1 MPGDNLA
8 PAGFVTPS
16 VRPRTEYLAD
26 GRDEAEFAAYAARD
40 SGRLTGF
47 ACLLV
52 GGGRQDAEDLVQLA
66 LLRAAGRWRAAREQ
80 PEAYTRAVLVNLA
93 RDRWR
98 MLRRRRESLASD
110 LTEGASEALS
120 DVAAGIATAA
130 VLDREVLVRACR
142 RLPVQQR
149 AVLVLR
155 FWEDRSVAE
164 TAAVLGCSIGTVKS
178 HTHRALA
185 RLREM
190 LSEAAGGQDIPLTS
204 GHPDKPGNSR
214 QEASC

>member
-1 MPGDNLA
+1 
-8 PAGFVTPS
+8 
-16 VRPRTEYLAD
+16 VRLRTEYLAD
-26 GRDEAEFAAYAARD
+26 GQDEAEFAAYAARD

-52 GGGRQDAEDLVQLA
+52 GSRPDAEDLVQLA
-66 LLRAAGRWRAAREQ
+66 LLRAAGRWRVAREQ

-98 MLRRRRESLASD
+98 RLRRRPESLAGD
-110 LTEGASEALS
+110 LARGATGALS
-120 DVAAGIATAA
+120 DLAASQSAAA
-130 VLDREVLVRACR
+130 VLDRELLVRACR

-164 TAAVLGCSIGTVKS
+164 TAAVLGCSIGSVKS

-185 RLREM
+185 RLRDVLAE
-190 LSEAAGGQDIPLTS
+190 SAGDQGIPLAHEHTN
-204 GHPDKPGNSR
+204 KPGSSR
-214 QEASC
+214 QEASSC